1 MCSGVPLDEMGST
14 LVFSSVGTAKS
25 LFSMVLNLFSRML
38 DETLGIS
45 ASSEEE
51 QPPIAVIII
60 NIIEE

>member
-1 MCSGVPLDEMGST
+1 MGST